1 MSITEAV
8 SVRLEGILK
17 ERGMKKTE
25 FKELPG
31 VKAQSVSNIFR
42 TKSMPSIT
50 MTTLHRIS
58 RALDMTMAEF
68 MDDPIFD
75 NITID
80 DQFYLSATIKMNQKV
95 LSHMRQHL
103 FCKTDLLFFTII
115 IVKYFKSLLCALW
128 VFEFT
133 LWGQIHLHCV

>member
-8 SVRLEGILK
+8 SVRLESILK

-75 NITID
+75 NIQID
-80 DQFYLSATIKMNQKV
+80 D
-95 LSHMRQHL
+95 
-103 FCKTDLLFFTII
+103 
-115 IVKYFKSLLCALW
+115 
-128 VFEFT
+128 
-133 LWGQIHLHCV
+133 